1 MKYISNKKKSIFIS
15 LKFLTIKEGIVITK
29 IFESFVSEFGIKK
42 FIEIVP
48 ENLGSPII
56 QFLPEKIKKY
66 YKEIDKINFDAL
78 PFYLLKCLIPVLS
91 FLSEKEYILIIDDIE
106 NIDYLSL
113 TLLTSK
119 IPIKIA
125 FSSSKNDIVFIRSIK
140 YNLIQLQTPKYELIE
155 EIVGNII
162 YYKIDKN
169 DLEKISK
176 IFENSGLYVSEIIE
190 GTKFLISERII
201 IYDTNKGKWIIKNEE
216 AIKTVK
222 SYFAEKIKKTL
233 LSLNELEK
241 EIISLVLLFNQI
253 KEKDIIKIL
262 DIVSKESIY
271 KLETLELI
279 DRIGS
284 VTQINHKANPIIV
297 DHIKIE
303 DSFYKKI
310 EKKSLDLF
318 DEYPIPVLEILSK
331 TDLFDEYLIK
341 AIDKI
346 YEEQNYISLIK
357 FVSLVKDDKLFIKLS
372 INYIYPRMY
381 PIMGLQSYDMIS
393 IIDRLEKLDKIYQ
406 IDLEDKIK
414 IYLIISRYFFIRNN
428 YMKIIP
434 YIDFLSYN
442 MAHINDEN
450 ILYMINTFLF
460 GVTYFKGDIKL
471 AEEYGSKAL
480 AFNKKIINDQDIY
493 IHSLFSAAQ
502 AFLGKK
508 EGYDTARRVIRE
520 GLTVASVPMMAIC
533 FHFSGYALN
542 YLGYTEEGLEFSKES
557 RNIGKELKNVL
568 LIYSTGASIAKGFLV
583 NNMVSEAIEVLKE
596 SIEISEKY
604 KIKVGIDH
612 LYNEYLEALFFL
624 RDRENFEKAFI
635 YFESLQMFF
644 TESKWYKAIYYK
656 FLGIE
661 KIFKNEFK
669 EAEDNLRKAYEA
681 CSDFKI
687 EKAKVAGLL
696 YHVYA
701 NIGEYTLAKQY
712 LEESN
717 KIFDSYENNFQIYK
731 KNFIFKSLE
740 TYSTQTTFTSSIKDE
755 ITFESI
761 ISSIASLS
769 SINIPK
775 NIVLRFVDIL
785 FQTLGAKRIEISLSI
800 SGIKYSL
807 ALDNDF
813 KKIDKF
819 SNSKLIQKAIIDNT
833 PIIEK
838 QLGNNESILIYPVK
852 KINNIGYIYL
862 SNPNITGLFKE
873 KDIKIIKT
881 LTNQTLILLENAILL
896 KKEKEARNKIEKIM
910 KSFELFVPKQFL
922 EVIAS
927 EGVEKIS
934 LGTAKKIDA
943 SILFCDIRD
952 FTSISEKMDS
962 LEVIKFLNEYMKV
975 IASIIEEKGGFID
988 KFIGDAIL
996 GIFDSKTTDDVIDT
1010 AVLMCK
1016 KIVEFNE
1023 ERNTKIKIGIGIN
1036 SSLVTIGTIGTYTR
1050 MDSTVIGDGV
1060 NLASRLEGLT
1070 KMYKVPIVV
1079 SDFGIKKLSN
1089 TREINYR
1096 EIDSVI
1102 VKGKEKPVV
1111 IYEVFEWEDKDII
1124 ELKKSYNSE
1133 ILMGLTLYKIRE
1145 FKESLDYFQK
1155 CKEINKND
1163 PIIDLYI
1170 KRCEHYIQNP
1180 PPDDWQGAIKLYE
1193 K

>member
-1 MKYISNKKKSIFIS
+1 M
-15 LKFLTIKEGIVITK
+15 
-29 IFESFVSEFGIKK
+29 
-42 FIEIVP
+42 
-48 ENLGSPII
+48 
-56 QFLPEKIKKY
+56 
-66 YKEIDKINFDAL
+66 
-78 PFYLLKCLIPVLS
+78 
-91 FLSEKEYILIIDDIE
+91 
-106 NIDYLSL
+106 
-113 TLLTSK
+113 
-119 IPIKIA
+119 
-125 FSSSKNDIVFIRSIK
+125 
-140 YNLIQLQTPKYELIE
+140 PK
-155 EIVGNII
+155 
-162 YYKIDKN
+162 
-169 DLEKISK
+169 
-176 IFENSGLYVSEIIE
+176 
-190 GTKFLISERII
+190 
-201 IYDTNKGKWIIKNEE
+201 
-216 AIKTVK
+216 
-222 SYFAEKIKKTL
+222 KIKKTL
-233 LSLNELEK
+233 LSLNEIEK

-284 VTQINHKANPIIV
+284 VIQINHKANPIIV

-318 DEYPIPVLEILSK
+318 DEYPIPVLEIL
-331 TDLFDEYLIK
+331 L
-341 AIDKI
+341 
-346 YEEQNYISLIK
+346 
-357 FVSLVKDDKLFIKLS
+357 
-372 INYIYPRMY
+372 
-381 PIMGLQSYDMIS
+381 
-393 IIDRLEKLDKIYQ
+393 
-406 IDLEDKIK
+406 
-414 IYLIISRYFFIRNN
+414 
-428 YMKIIP
+428 
-434 YIDFLSYN
+434 
-442 MAHINDEN
+442 NDEN

-852 KINNIGYIYL
+852 K
-862 SNPNITGLFKE
+862 
-873 KDIKIIKT
+873 
-881 LTNQTLILLENAILL
+881 
-896 KKEKEARNKIEKIM
+896 
-910 KSFELFVPKQFL
+910 
-922 EVIAS
+922 
-927 EGVEKIS
+927 
-934 LGTAKKIDA
+934 
-943 SILFCDIRD
+943 
-952 FTSISEKMDS
+952 
-962 LEVIKFLNEYMKV
+962 
-975 IASIIEEKGGFID
+975 
-988 KFIGDAIL
+988 
-996 GIFDSKTTDDVIDT
+996 
-1010 AVLMCK
+1010 
-1016 KIVEFNE
+1016 
-1023 ERNTKIKIGIGIN
+1023 
-1036 SSLVTIGTIGTYTR
+1036 
-1050 MDSTVIGDGV
+1050 
-1060 NLASRLEGLT
+1060 
-1070 KMYKVPIVV
+1070 
-1079 SDFGIKKLSN
+1079 
-1089 TREINYR
+1089 
-1096 EIDSVI
+1096 
-1102 VKGKEKPVV
+1102 
-1111 IYEVFEWEDKDII
+1111 
-1124 ELKKSYNSE
+1124 
-1133 ILMGLTLYKIRE
+1133 
-1145 FKESLDYFQK
+1145 
-1155 CKEINKND
+1155 
-1163 PIIDLYI
+1163 
-1170 KRCEHYIQNP
+1170 
-1180 PPDDWQGAIKLYE
+1180 
-1193 K
+1193 